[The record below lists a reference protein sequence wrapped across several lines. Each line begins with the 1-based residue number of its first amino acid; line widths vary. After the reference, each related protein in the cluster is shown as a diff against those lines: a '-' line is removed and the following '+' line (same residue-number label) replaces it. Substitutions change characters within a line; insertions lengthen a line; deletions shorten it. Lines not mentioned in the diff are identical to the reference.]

1 MSTNSVFHCPTR
13 PDGFPD
19 LAIVR
24 IPVIGDY
31 LKSVGV
37 ESGRQLTFEQSR
49 DLNQLI
55 IRHFLREARLARA
68 SLEA

>member
-1 MSTNSVFHCPTR
+1 MSTNSAVHCPIQPGR
-13 PDGFPD
+13 LPD
-19 LAIVR
+19 LPIPR

-31 LKSVGV
+31 LRSVGV

-55 IRHFLREARLARA
+55 IRHFLREERLARA
-68 SLEA
+68 SLEP